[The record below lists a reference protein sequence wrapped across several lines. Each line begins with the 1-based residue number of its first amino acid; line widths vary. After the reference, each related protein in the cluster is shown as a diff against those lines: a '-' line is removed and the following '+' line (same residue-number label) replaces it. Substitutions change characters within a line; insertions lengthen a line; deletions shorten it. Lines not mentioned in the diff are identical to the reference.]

1 MEKVTLQA
9 KFPRNPQKAKEQ
21 KGTQGLENPSG
32 QVINP
37 WSDRGNPDF
46 WEGWGFFESEVYVRM
61 RNRKYGWSKAIVC
74 FLKI

>member
-21 KGTQGLENPSG
+21 KGTQGRENPSG

-37 WSDRGNPDF
+37 WSDRETQSFGKAGD
-46 WEGWGFFESEVYVRM
+46 SLKVRCVS
-61 RNRKYGWSKAIVC
+61 G
-74 FLKI
+74 